1 MVDVS
6 PTLSPGAKYF
16 PSYLQ
21 CMLKI
26 SSRLPEM
33 EGVPLTKA
41 RNMVVEALEEVE
53 EVCTAAK
60 FRRKMVTGCVCEGI
74 IFHRQMM
81 FVW

>member
-1 MVDVS
+1 
-6 PTLSPGAKYF
+6 
-16 PSYLQ
+16 
-21 CMLKI
+21 
-26 SSRLPEM
+26 M

-60 FRRKMVTGCVCEGI
+60 FRRKMVTGVCEGI

>member
-26 SSRLPEM
+26 SSQLPEM

-53 EVCTAAK
+53 EVCSMYCYK
-60 FRRKMVTGCVCEGI
+60 VQEGYGYRVCVKVSISTGK
-74 IFHRQMM
+74 
-81 FVW
+81 

>member
-21 CMLKI
+21 SMLKI
-26 SSRLPEM
+26 SSQLPEM

-60 FRRKMVTGCVCEGI
+60 FRRDMVTGYA
-74 IFHRQMM
+74 
-81 FVW
+81 